1 MIFLWF
7 KGSSGRIIQISLTN
21 LTKILNSYE
30 VIKRVL
36 YIGQDVVWLLLHLK
50 LAHAIIFA
58 SSE

>member
-1 MIFLWF
+1 MYYFIRWEKIKRMIFLWF

-36 YIGQDVVWLLLHLK
+36 NIGQEVV
-50 LAHAIIFA
+50 
-58 SSE
+58 